1 MVPASV
7 TNHTKPLSGAV
18 CEDILNLTE
27 VFGLL
32 TLLPGFEEHETELL
46 QAAKGASSSPDTL
59 HETSNNL
66 QVIKQIWL
74 RISSA
79 AIFSLRCWSMGGL
92 QCTKDVAGADP
103 ELLLCRNE
111 RIKWTRNDYAA
122 DCKVFMSLMEV
133 NFPRT
138 SLSTNAHSAVCRAKY
153 EMEMMGAL
161 LMELG
166 IERTV
171 SYHSLL
177 SIILCLITSYH
188 ANAIPYM
195 RLAWCFMFYVCSSL
209 YNPCFTEIAD
219 WEVQERKTGEHQD
232 YANDGE

>member
-32 TLLPGFEEHETELL
+32 TLLPGFEEHERELL
-46 QAAKGASSSPDTL
+46 QAAEGASSSPDTL
-59 HETSNNL
+59 HETSIHL
-66 QVIKQIWL
+66 EVIKQIWL

-79 AIFSLRCWSMGGL
+79 AIFSLRCWSLGGL
-92 QCTKDVAGADP
+92 QCTKEVADADP
-103 ELLLCRNE
+103 ELLYCVNE
-111 RIKWTRNDYAA
+111 RIKATRYDYEA
-122 DCKVFMSLMEV
+122 DCKVFMALMEV
-133 NFPRT
+133 HFPRT

-161 LMELG
+161 ILELG

-177 SIILCLITSYH
+177 CIIMCLITSYN

-195 RLAWCFMFYVCSSL
+195 RLAWCFIFYACSSL
-209 YNPCFTEIAD
+209 
-219 WEVQERKTGEHQD
+219 
-232 YANDGE
+232 

>member
-1 MVPASV
+1 MKRPLCNMVPASV

-32 TLLPGFEEHETELL
+32 TLLPGFEEHERELL
-46 QAAKGASSSPDTL
+46 EAAQGASSSPDTL
-59 HETSNNL
+59 HETANNL

-74 RISSA
+74 RVCSA
-79 AIFSLRCWSMGGL
+79 AIFSLRCWSIGGL
-92 QCTKDVAGADP
+92 RCTKDVADADP
-103 ELLLCRNE
+103 ELLYAVNE
-111 RIKWTRNDYAA
+111 RIKMTRYEYVA
-122 DCKVFMSLMEV
+122 DCNVLMSLLEV
-133 NFPRT
+133 HFPRT

-171 SYHSLL
+171 S
-177 SIILCLITSYH
+177 
-188 ANAIPYM
+188 
-195 RLAWCFMFYVCSSL
+195 
-209 YNPCFTEIAD
+209 
-219 WEVQERKTGEHQD
+219 
-232 YANDGE
+232 